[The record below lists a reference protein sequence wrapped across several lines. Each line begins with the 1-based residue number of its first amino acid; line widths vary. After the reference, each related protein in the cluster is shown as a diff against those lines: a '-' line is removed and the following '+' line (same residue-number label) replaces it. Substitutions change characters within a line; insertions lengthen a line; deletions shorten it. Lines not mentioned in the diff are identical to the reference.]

1 MRNGHAAWG
10 KKGLSEGPPLRR
22 CTAERRDLLG
32 KQSACKW
39 RFLLSITLKEAR
51 CIAVLV
57 YVLESACSILERH
70 WRFSKSIFRA
80 ADGGGLDA
88 QCLIW
93 PLACAHSAAILLYD
107 PSVCCIMTL

>member
-10 KKGLSEGPPLRR
+10 KKGLSEGLPLRHYN
-22 CTAERRDLLG
+22 AERTDLSG
-32 KQSACKW
+32 KQSACRW
-39 RFLLSITLKEAR
+39 RFLLSIRLKEAR

-57 YVLESACSILERH
+57 HVLAFACSTLERH

-93 PLACAHSAAILLYD
+93 PLACAHSAASLLYD
-107 PSVCCIMTL
+107 PSVCCIVTL